1 MKKLLILL
9 FSLFTFVVKGQV
21 NAVGIPFGMSYEK
34 ALILMQYKYGEPDR
48 ITTNN
53 VFYNS
58 FKLDNITYNR
68 ALFNF
73 INGQFDCVM
82 LVTNI
87 KHSLSEE
94 GAINAYK
101 EAKELSEILKET
113 YTILDLVEL
122 DADDEHF
129 NSDTK
134 IGLRRIFHGIPKNTP
149 CINGKLINEYEIN
162 IYMMFTDNDI
172 SIIVRYSQDI
182 N

>member
-1 MKKLLILL
+1 MKKLLILF

-21 NAVGIPFGMSYEK
+21 NAVGIPFGISYEK

-48 ITTNN
+48 ITTTG

-73 INGQFDCVM
+73 VNDQFDCVT
-82 LVTNI
+82 LITNI
-87 KHSLSEE
+87 KHSFSEE
-94 GAINAYK
+94 GVINAYK
-101 EAKELSEILKET
+101 EAKELSKILEEN
-113 YTILDLVEL
+113 YIILDLVAL
-122 DADDEHF
+122 DVDDKCIDA
-129 NSDTK
+129 DTK
-134 IGLRRIFHGIPKNTP
+134 IVLRKIFHGIPKNTP

-172 SIIVRYSQDI
+172 SIIVRYSQS